1 MQYKSDISVYNPD
14 MFVFVDETGTD
25 RRDALR
31 RFGYSLRGKPARA
44 LNLFARGQH
53 VTAIGAICSEGVLD
67 CKIVHSSVTGDIFQE
82 FVDQQLLPKLYP
94 FNGSNPK
101 SIVVLDN
108 AAIHH
113 VDTVVKSLEELGV
126 LVLFLPAYSP
136 DLMPIEECFAKLKSI
151 RKDNEAL
158 LDAGE
163 DLETLIL
170 TGFTSITPQDC
181 INWMQRAG
189 NYQ

>member
-1 MQYKSDISVYNPD
+1 M
-14 MFVFVDETGTD
+14 
-25 RRDALR
+25 
-31 RFGYSLRGKPARA
+31 
-44 LNLFARGQH
+44 
-53 VTAIGAICSEGVLD
+53 
-67 CKIVHSSVTGDIFQE
+67 
-82 FVDQQLLPKLYP
+82 
-94 FNGSNPK
+94 
-101 SIVVLDN
+101 VLDN

-151 RKDNEAL
+151 MKDYEAL

-170 TGFTSITPQDC
+170 TGFTSITPQYC
-181 INWMQRAG
+181 INFMQHAG
-189 NYQ
+189 YYQ